1 MDKKVLLELSNG
13 LKIELPILSGTIGP
27 DVLNI
32 KDLYKTTGLFTY
44 DRSAWRVNILSRA
57 FAKRALLSLSTASPN
72 IIFKKFSL

>member
-44 DRSAWRVNILSRA
+44 DRSFPQFAHLAGILRS
-57 FAKRALLSLSTASPN
+57 FVHS
-72 IIFKKFSL
+72 